1 MWFLTS
7 NSESRLI
14 YVNENKNV
22 TIGRSIDAQNSN
34 FAVPDD
40 PSLSRKHAT
49 LSVKDGEL
57 VLRDLGSKYG
67 TYINNN
73 IEKVVSEVDHILNSG
88 DVVKFGK
95 MNCIWKVNQLHFI
108 TCTSTLKGEN
118 LQTLKV
124 HIMKLGG
131 ELKSNWDDTC
141 YYLTMPAITL
151 TIKVVLALVQGS
163 HIVTTEYWKKCLEAV
178 NTNGPLPSPN
188 DFVPQI
194 VETTLNKEI
203 VSFLPNDQRHQLF
216 GGKSFVFFSKRQ
228 MEMYEVVLLKSSAK
242 PLLLSECKMSK
253 SGLCEPNVI
262 VIQYNITS
270 TSQESQ
276 AQKEQINNIVG
287 FLKNKGK
294 RLIPDP
300 EIGLAI
306 LYCSTKKYC
315 NPDFNFTSEV
325 IKHAPGGAVKSNKIL
340 APETQESTQNSHK
353 KENVVI
359 NESLNSKN
367 DTVFEISKRKRKLS
381 VENDDNISNK
391 KIHAHS
397 VSSCDGKKRVAEEDL
412 SNSSKKIALNS
423 NDDDDDGIFNFVTNE
438 TNKNTDKK
446 LNLAK
451 PSKRKMASED
461 DDDDDPFNFVEKKKP
476 CTETNLINE
485 KELISETNIV
495 KVDNVKVE
503 EMRGTKLQEL
513 MERNSNLVNTRTIK
527 KEDISDLDE
536 KFHKIDI
543 GSTTIIVRND
553 LIIKREPIEIKPI
566 VGEVKNFKKFK
577 KVWPPKMQVSIIS

>member
-7 NSESRLI
+7 NSESRII

-22 TIGRSIDAQNSN
+22 TVGRSIDAQNSN

-73 IEKVVSEVDHILNSG
+73 LEKVVSEVDHIINSG

-118 LQTLKV
+118 LQTLSV
-124 HIMKLGG
+124 HLVKLGG
-131 ELKSNWDDTC
+131 ELKNNWDDTC

-178 NTNGPLPSPN
+178 NTNGPLPSPK

-203 VSFLPNDQRHQLF
+203 VSFLPNDQRQELF

-242 PLLLSECKMSK
+242 PLLLSECKMTK

-287 FLKNKGK
+287 FLKSKGK

-306 LYCSTKKYC
+306 LYCSTNKYC

-325 IKHAPGGAVKSNKIL
+325 IKQVTGAAVKSNKIL
-340 APETQESTQNSHK
+340 APETQESSQDSHK

-367 DTVFEISKRKRKLS
+367 DTVSEISKKKRKLS
-381 VENDDNISNK
+381 VENDDSFSNK

-397 VSSCDGKKRVAEEDL
+397 VSSYDGKKRVAEEDL
-412 SNSSKKIALNS
+412 SNSSKKIALS
-423 NDDDDDGIFNFVTNE
+423 NDDDDGIFNFVTNE

-461 DDDDDPFNFVEKKKP
+461 DDDLFNFLGKKKP

-485 KELISETNIV
+485 KELIPETNIV

-503 EMRGTKLQEL
+503 ELRGTKLQEL
-513 MERNSNLVNTRTIK
+513 MEKNSNLVNTRTIK

-536 KFHKIDI
+536 KFHNIDI
-543 GSTTIIVRND
+543 GSTTIILRND

-566 VGEVKNFKKFK
+566 LGEVKNFKKFK